1 MIYRRIVKNEA
12 GQIESAGTQIC
23 KALVISW
30 LLGLWRK
37 WKQVAKLMQVQ
48 SFQRQYF
55 INKRKNVRQL
65 SEHIV
70 LIVIE
75 RMDT

>member
-23 KALVISW
+23 KALVIFW

-48 SFQRQYF
+48 SFSKAIFY
-55 INKRKNVRQL
+55 K
-65 SEHIV
+65 
-70 LIVIE
+70 
-75 RMDT
+75 